1 MASYI
6 LKPSY
11 TTEMLV
17 SIFNRLCCAEV
28 RKRIG
33 FQSEMQEGFQN
44 GYIYCLTD
52 LFGQISD
59 EEHEKMFD
67 AGQSYLHIIDKIV
80 EFGLQVTIDAMKNN
94 DEELSIEDLKLI
106 NALVL
111 GVVRQYIK
119 DNLQEVSAAIRNL

>member
-11 TTEMLV
+11 TAEMLV

-28 RKRIG
+28 RKQIG
-33 FQSEMQEGFQN
+33 FQPDLQEGFQN

-52 LFGQISD
+52 LFGEVSD
-59 EEHEKMFD
+59 EESEKIFD
-67 AGQSYLHIIDKIV
+67 SGQSYLHVIDKIV

-94 DEELSIEDLKLI
+94 DEEVTIEDLKLI

-119 DNLQEVSAAIRNL
+119 DNLQEVSMSIRNL